1 VVKVERRA
9 TLEEIVR
16 VAEKID
22 ITKFPDDLINK
33 VAEAKNFEDLPDDLQ
48 GFIITTG
55 GLLRMAREGKD
66 SLAENEFVE
75 AINDFYIDILLEY
88 NVRKGFLIR
97 IGNWSYKTMQECKYK
112 LTEKG
117 EKEGKR
123 ILRELINEDKE
134 KVRYIG

>member
-1 VVKVERRA
+1 VERRA

>member
-1 VVKVERRA
+1 MERRA

-55 GLLRMAREGKD
+55 GLLRMAREGKEK
-66 SLAENEFVE
+66 LTEEELVE
-75 AINDFYIDILLEY
+75 AINDFYIDLVLEY
-88 NVRKGFLIR
+88 NVRKGFLER
-97 IGNWSYKTMQECKYK
+97 IGKWSHKTMQECKYK

-123 ILRELINEDKE
+123 ILRELISGDKE
-134 KVRYIG
+134 RIRYIG

>member
-1 VVKVERRA
+1 MERKP

-22 ITKFPDDLINK
+22 ITKFPDDLVNK

-66 SLAENEFVE
+66 SLTENEFVE
-75 AINDFYIDILLEY
+75 AIKDFYIDILLEY
-88 NVRKGFLIR
+88 NVRKGLLIR
-97 IGNWSYKTMQECKYK
+97 IGKWSYKTMQECKYK

>member
-1 VVKVERRA
+1 MERRA

-55 GLLRMAREGKD
+55 GLLRMAREGKEK
-66 SLAENEFVE
+66 LTEEELVE
-75 AINDFYIDILLEY
+75 AINDFYIDLVLEY
-88 NVRKGFLIR
+88 NVRKGFLER
-97 IGNWSYKTMQECKYK
+97 IGKWSYKTMQECRYK

-117 EKEGKR
+117 KKKGKK
-123 ILRELINEDKE
+123 ILEELINEDRE
-134 KVRYIG
+134 RVRYIG